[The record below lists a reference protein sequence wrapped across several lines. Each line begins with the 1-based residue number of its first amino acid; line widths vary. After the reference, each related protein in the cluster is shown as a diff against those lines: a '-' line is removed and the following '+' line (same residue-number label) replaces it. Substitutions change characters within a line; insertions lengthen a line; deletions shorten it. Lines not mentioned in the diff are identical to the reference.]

1 MSLPAASSPPSP
13 GKPHPSFWGMS
24 SPKAIHWSE
33 TLQLAWDALRT
44 NRVRAALTMLGVVIG
59 SACIV
64 LVVTIG
70 LTGRTF
76 VRHQIEAVGSNLVFA
91 SLAQPSS
98 SQNIALSDE
107 ISLGDLEAIREGIP
121 QATYVAGTNDFPLTV
136 VAEGR
141 PVPVS
146 MIGVTPEFQ
155 QIRKLVIPHGRYF
168 DSDDFASVSKVCI
181 VSEHLAETV
190 APGRDVV
197 GEQLHVGELTF
208 TVIGV
213 FHERIDTYGQ
223 SEIRADSLLVPL
235 PLVRYYTGDAFLV
248 TLYAQADRA
257 ENVPLVTNEV
267 AQILK
272 SRHRPEADYTV
283 DNLSSILD
291 ASRRISFALTIVLL
305 LVALLALAISGIG
318 IMNIMLVT
326 VTERTREIG
335 LRKAIGARPREILYQ
350 FLAESIL
357 ISASGAL
364 VGILIA
370 IALPLSVRILSSFL
384 PLPPGIQIPVS
395 WLSVLAAFVVSC
407 ATGVLF
413 GYLPAKTAA
422 QLQPV
427 ESLRFE

>member
-1 MSLPAASSPPSP
+1 M
-13 GKPHPSFWGMS
+13 
-24 SPKAIHWSE
+24 E
-33 TLQLAWDALRT
+33 ALRA

-91 SLAQPSS
+91 SLSQTAAAQ
-98 SQNIALSDE
+98 NVALSDE
-107 ISLGDLEAIREGIP
+107 ISLGDLDAVREGIP
-121 QATYVAGTNDFPLTV
+121 QAVHVAGTNDFPMSV
-136 VAEGR
+136 VAAGKTW
-141 PVPVS
+141 PVALV
-146 MIGVTPEFQ
+146 GVTPEFQ
-155 QIRKLVIPHGRYF
+155 QIRNLIIPRGRYF
-168 DSDDFASVSKVCI
+168 DSDDFEGVGKVCV
-181 VSEHLAETV
+181 VSEHLAE
-190 APGRDVV
+190 AISPGQNIV
-197 GEQLHVGELTF
+197 GQSLHVGELTF

-213 FHERIDTYGQ
+213 FRERIDTFGQ
-223 SEIRADSLLVPL
+223 SEIRSDSLLVPF
-235 PLVRYYTGDAFLV
+235 PLVRYYTGDTFLV
-248 TLYAQADRA
+248 TLYAQASRPED
-257 ENVPLVTNEV
+257 VPLVTDQV

-272 SRHRPEADYTV
+272 SRHRPEVEYDV
-283 DNLSSILD
+283 ENLSSILD
-291 ASRRISFALTIVLL
+291 ASHRISIALTIVLL

-350 FLAESIL
+350 FLFEAIL
-357 ISASGAL
+357 ISGVGA
-364 VGILIA
+364 VIGILIA
-370 IALPLSVRILSSFL
+370 VAIPLSVRIFARFL
-384 PLPPGIQIPVS
+384 PLPAGIQIPVS

-422 QLQPV
+422 RLQPV